1 MPVFSVVEEKF
12 ILTVFLILLKKAEHF
27 NEDF

>member
-12 ILTVFLILLKKAEHF
+12 ILRVFLILLKKAEHF